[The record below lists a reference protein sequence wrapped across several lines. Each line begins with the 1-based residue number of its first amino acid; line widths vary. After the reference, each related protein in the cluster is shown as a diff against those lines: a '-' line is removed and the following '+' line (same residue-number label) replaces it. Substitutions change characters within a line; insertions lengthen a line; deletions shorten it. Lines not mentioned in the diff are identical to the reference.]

1 MSKHPCRDA
10 FDAAQAFREQ
20 VPLPAGRY
28 KLEQALWELGR
39 MRTNVELSSRIVR
52 KQDAK
57 DAKAALAGCAPEE
70 RGTYLKRIPRD
81 VANILGR
88 LILPGTAELH
98 ADGLTKAE
106 TQRRFRSAQTRTMAL
121 LTECEGVHHR
131 LRQGIRHEYD
141 AMKAGRSYLLP
152 LIDAAESI
160 AHDGLRS
167 VRVWS

>member
-39 MRTNVELSSRIVR
+39 KRADVELVIRIVR

-57 DAKAALAGCAPEE
+57 AAKAALAGCAPEE

-88 LILPGTAELH
+88 LILPGTAELE

-106 TQRRFRSAQTRTMAL
+106 TQRRFRSAHTRTMAL
-121 LTECEGVHHR
+121 LTECEGVHR
-131 LRQGIRHEYD
+131 LLRQGIRHEYD
-141 AMKAGRSYLLP
+141 AIKAGRSHLLP
-152 LIDAAESI
+152 LLNAAESI
-160 AHDGLRS
+160 AQDGLRS
-167 VRVWS
+167 LRDW